1 MSTSEKE
8 QKNSKSEVKHR
19 IDITEDRC
27 PMTFVRTRLALDK
40 MLVGE
45 KLEVILRG
53 GEPAQNVPKSA
64 KELGHIVGPLIAIS
78 ENLFSLIIE
87 KT

>member
-1 MSTSEKE
+1 MSSSDKE
-8 QKNSKSEVKHR
+8 QKNSNFEVKHR

-64 KELGHIVGPLIAIS
+64 KELGHIVGPLNAIS

>member
-1 MSTSEKE
+1 MSSSDKE
-8 QKNSKSEVKHR
+8 QKNSNSEVKHR

-64 KELGHIVGPLIAIS
+64 KELGHIVGPLNAIS

>member
-1 MSTSEKE
+1 MSSSEKE
-8 QKNSKSEVKHR
+8 QKNSNSEVKHR

-64 KELGHIVGPLIAIS
+64 KELGHIVGPLNAIS

>member
-1 MSTSEKE
+1 MSSSDEE
-8 QKNSKSEVKHR
+8 QKNSNSEVKHR

-64 KELGHIVGPLIAIS
+64 KELGHIVGPLNAIS

>member
-1 MSTSEKE
+1 MSASDEE
-8 QKNSKSEVKHR
+8 QKNSNSEVKHR

-64 KELGHIVGPLIAIS
+64 KELGHIVGPLNAIS

>member
-8 QKNSKSEVKHR
+8 QKNSNSKVKHR
-19 IDITEDRC
+19 VDITEDRC

-64 KELGHIVGPLIAIS
+64 KELGHIVGPLNAIS

>member
-1 MSTSEKE
+1 MSSSDKE
-8 QKNSKSEVKHR
+8 QKNANSEVKHR

-64 KELGHIVGPLIAIS
+64 KELGHIVGPLNAIS

>member
-1 MSTSEKE
+1 MSSSDKE
-8 QKNSKSEVKHR
+8 QKNSNSEVKHR
-19 IDITEDRC
+19 IDITQDRC

-64 KELGHIVGPLIAIS
+64 KELGHIVGPLNAIS

>member
-1 MSTSEKE
+1 MSISEKE
-8 QKNSKSEVKHR
+8 QKNSNSEVKHR

-40 MLVGE
+40 MLAGE

-64 KELGHIVGPLIAIS
+64 KELGHIVG
-78 ENLFSLIIE
+78 
-87 KT
+87 

>member
-1 MSTSEKE
+1 MSSSKKE
-8 QKNSKSEVKHR
+8 QKNFNSQVKHR
-19 IDITEDRC
+19 INITEDRC

-45 KLEVILRG
+45 KLEVILRD